1 MELAERIGIHFT
13 FVSSVER
20 GEQNVS
26 LHSLLK
32 LADGLDLNPAVLV
45 NQTFSSP
52 ICQSSVECGG
62 SYSVT
67 QGPLVVRGTGDMDR
81 RNDRALIQ
89 SREGILQSVQWALTQ
104 APLGS
109 GLWWSAGDCQR
120 AS

>member
-1 MELAERIGIHFT
+1 
-13 FVSSVER
+13 
-20 GEQNVS
+20 
-26 LHSLLK
+26 
-32 LADGLDLNPAVLV
+32 
-45 NQTFSSP
+45 
-52 ICQSSVECGG
+52 
-62 SYSVT
+62 
-67 QGPLVVRGTGDMDR
+67 MDR